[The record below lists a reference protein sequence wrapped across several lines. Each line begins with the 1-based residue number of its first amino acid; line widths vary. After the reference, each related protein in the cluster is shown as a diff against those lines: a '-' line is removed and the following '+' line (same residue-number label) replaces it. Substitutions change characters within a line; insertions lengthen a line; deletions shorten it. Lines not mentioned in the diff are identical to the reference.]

1 MYEISCVSHLFCRI
15 EAAEMKHNREWEED
29 WGAKDRPKSP
39 KSPSP
44 APPEK
49 KTSPS
54 PKAKSSR
61 KDTWKKLHPEVHESF
76 ISLFFWNDRVV
87 EVTLSWVQPYFLFHA
102 CSVSLSVTPVCCA
115 AFCGLSSKTMKPAP
129 SQRKTKRRKSRMKK
143 WVSAVIVTAVVPG
156 CSCRPL
162 HTQTSARFPLTAISA
177 SVKIHFASFGFQEE
191 FAELKTN

>member
-1 MYEISCVSHLFCRI
+1 MKYPASLTCFVVLLRI

-61 KDTWKKLHPEVHESF
+61 KDT
-76 ISLFFWNDRVV
+76 
-87 EVTLSWVQPYFLFHA
+87 
-102 CSVSLSVTPVCCA
+102 
-115 AFCGLSSKTMKPAP
+115 
-129 SQRKTKRRKSRMKK
+129 
-143 WVSAVIVTAVVPG
+143 
-156 CSCRPL
+156 
-162 HTQTSARFPLTAISA
+162 
-177 SVKIHFASFGFQEE
+177 
-191 FAELKTN
+191 